1 MKNKLIFC
9 ENSVIKNFHSKI
21 SYHKEKHILSILS
34 GTDLCPQII
43 SDCENQLEISL
54 VKGITL
60 SQAIA
65 DNIDLFTVFEK
76 LVQWIIQFNS
86 ITHNICLDDINLKN
100 FIYSQS
106 EDKIY
111 GIDFE
116 CWHNGDNTVNFE
128 SVLAMIETVDFKD
141 NLLQRKLYNHINAY
155 ILSTTGVHPVEN
167 FAKSQK
173 EKIALRRKAMTFIR
187 KSDCV
192 IIAGGKSSRM
202 GYPKGLLKQGD
213 YTFMEHIIHNTA
225 AFDKQYISAN
235 SDIYNDL
242 HCEIIAD
249 NYNDIG
255 PMGAL
260 QACLSKAEKEYV
272 FFIPCDMPFITE
284 ETIFHLYSNFS
295 TEVDALIFK
304 TEDKAFPTV
313 GVYKKSTLKHIEEQ
327 IKTGNY
333 KMMLLLDKIN
343 TQYIVPVHP
352 EQFRNINT
360 PQDYN
365 NI

>member
-9 ENSVIKNFHSKI
+9 KNSVIKKFHSKI
-21 SYHKEKHILSILS
+21 SYHKEKYILSILA

-43 SDCENQLEISL
+43 NDSENKLEISL
-54 VKGITL
+54 VNGITL
-60 SQAIA
+60 SQAIE

-76 LVQWIIQFNS
+76 LIQWIMQFNS
-86 ITHNICLDDINLKN
+86 TTQNICLDDINLKN
-100 FIYSQS
+100 FIYSQK

-116 CWHNGDNTVNFE
+116 CWHNGDNAVNFA
-128 SVLAMIETVDFKD
+128 SVLAIIETANFKD
-141 NLLQRKLYNHINAY
+141 KLLQEKLHSHINEY
-155 ILSTTGVHPVEN
+155 ILSTSGVHSVES
-167 FAKSQK
+167 FVKSEK
-173 EKIALRRKAMTFIR
+173 EKIALRRKAMSFIR

-202 GYPKGLLKQGD
+202 GYPKGLLKHGD
-213 YTFMEHIIHNTA
+213 YTFIEHIIHNTSV
-225 AFDKQYISAN
+225 FDKQYISAN

-242 HCEIIAD
+242 HCEIITD
-249 NYNDIG
+249 NYTDVG

-260 QACLSKAEKEYV
+260 QACLSKSEKEYV

-284 ETIFHLYSNFS
+284 ETVFHLYSNLS
-295 TEVDALIFK
+295 SDIDAVVFK

-313 GVYKKSTLKHIEEQ
+313 GVYKKSVLNHIEEQ

-333 KMMLLLDKIN
+333 KMMLLLNKIN
-343 TQYIVPVHP
+343 TQYICPLHP
-352 EQFRNINT
+352 EQFKNINT
-360 PQDYN
+360 PQDYS